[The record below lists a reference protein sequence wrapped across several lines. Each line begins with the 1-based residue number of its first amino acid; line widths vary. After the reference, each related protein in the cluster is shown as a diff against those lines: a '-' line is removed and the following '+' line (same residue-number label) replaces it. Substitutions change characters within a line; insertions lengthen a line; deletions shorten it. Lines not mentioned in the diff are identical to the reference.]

1 MESTKDKFVIIGMG
15 CSKFG
20 ERWDARLDE
29 LAIETACEAYE
40 DAGVNPEA
48 I

>member
-15 CSKFG
+15 CTRFG
-20 ERWDARLDE
+20 DRWDVRSDE

-40 DAGVNPEA
+40 DAGVDPRA